1 MNVFP
6 TEKTIPAVFRS
17 FRCLILCL
25 SLAVCLTSSGRE
37 LALRVIQTTD
47 LHGSIDH
54 GALARTAAIVD
65 RETAAAGG
73 PGNSIRIDCGDL
85 VQGSF
90 AMTMPE
96 GRALMIRV
104 LNFLQFDVFIPGNH
118 DFEFGSGMLL
128 PLLRDFRGSVLALN
142 LDWPESPVRPWRIFQ
157 RAGLNVAVIG
167 IAYPSLDRMF
177 LPEVMGKA
185 RQLPVAGQLERIIPE
200 VMRARPDV
208 IILALHAGEQ
218 SWLGPDFRLFDLI
231 RKYPQIDLILCGHSH
246 QSEAGAALGRSAWR
260 MQAPAH
266 AAGIAVAD
274 ITFDT
279 EKKRIVSMKSRIVQ
293 TDKVPE
299 HPAVK
304 KMVGPVRNR
313 SFRLGRRLVA
323 EVPSALRPPEKREYS
338 SALTRLYGKAI
349 MDSTGAEIVFYG
361 VNSRFQTGPGTVS
374 LFQLYRLM
382 PFADHPVTVDLTAD
396 EIRRILEE
404 QIAIHRKNGP
414 YQAPTGIT
422 FAFSRRK
429 LQSIS
434 LESTGRPLESGRLYR
449 TAFSSY
455 IFSGGGRCRT
465 LHEIVKNKKYRAL
478 PQTTYEAVAA
488 FLMKTYPAKSK

>member
-1 MNVFP
+1 
-6 TEKTIPAVFRS
+6 
-17 FRCLILCL
+17 
-25 SLAVCLTSSGRE
+25 
-37 LALRVIQTTD
+37 
-47 LHGSIDH
+47 
-54 GALARTAAIVD
+54 
-65 RETAAAGG
+65 
-73 PGNSIRIDCGDL
+73 
-85 VQGSF
+85 
-90 AMTMPE
+90 
-96 GRALMIRV
+96 
-104 LNFLQFDVFIPGNH
+104 
-118 DFEFGSGMLL
+118 
-128 PLLRDFRGSVLALN
+128 
-142 LDWPESPVRPWRIFQ
+142 
-157 RAGLNVAVIG
+157 
-167 IAYPSLDRMF
+167 
-177 LPEVMGKA
+177 
-185 RQLPVAGQLERIIPE
+185 
-200 VMRARPDV
+200 
-208 IILALHAGEQ
+208 
-218 SWLGPDFRLFDLI
+218 
-231 RKYPQIDLILCGHSH
+231 
-246 QSEAGAALGRSAWR
+246 
-260 MQAPAH
+260 
-266 AAGIAVAD
+266 
-274 ITFDT
+274 
-279 EKKRIVSMKSRIVQ
+279 MKSRIVPA
-293 TDKVPE
+293 DKVPE

-313 SFRLGRRLVA
+313 SFRLGRRRVA

-349 MDSTGAEIVFYG
+349 MDFTGAEIVFYG

-455 IFSGGGRCRT
+455 IFSGSGRCRT

-478 PQTTYEAVAA
+478 PQSTYEAVAA
-488 FLMKTYPAKSK
+488 FLMKTCPAKSK